1 MPAQRKPEEIVPTLL
16 DRLKKVRDALG
27 PINEKYEKI
36 VSGFEE
42 IETELEKMK
51 DWEGE
56 LIKRFRTLVQYID
69 IDVWFDRLKH
79 GNADDI
85 LNGLEL
91 IRNSVA
97 SVKQLFPA
105 KESQVTE
112 ITRSEDQ
119 AVGKD
124 QTTSEDQA
132 VGKDQ
137 TMPKEWSRLGV
148 EEKIY
153 VSKVI
158 SDFRKSFDC
167 LKNNQ
172 LKVCSLC
179 LSIFPEN
186 SIINKRP
193 LIYWWIGEGMVTKT
207 SEKTAEKVG
216 EDVFG
221 QLINESFIIPKF
233 ENHSSSINSFTVC
246 PWIRRMLI
254 SVAKG
259 LHFFEFTP
267 SGMLRND
274 HRRAFLFAGPDDHDP
289 TSAMTDDTLT
299 VFNLNYRY
307 LQFKPDWLSRLNRVE
322 VLQLG
327 RWQNS
332 VEHHIEVESEDLIV
346 ESKKKKKVQY
356 EVSLNG
362 LGSQTSLRYL
372 SLRGVSRLTNLPRS
386 VLKLISLEILDLHA
400 CHSLEKLPSDISAL
414 RNLTHLDV
422 SECYLLESMPDGI
435 HKLSALQVLK
445 GFVIGRV
452 GRNPCKL
459 SQLAQLKNLRK
470 LSIRIGNEAVGEGEF
485 SNLKDFKALEILVI
499 SCGAHTEAALKTISV
514 PPKLKKLD
522 LWCIPLQDMPDWQ
535 EPGALQNLEKLYIR
549 GGELESLKNQGQQT
563 WKVKIL
569 RLKYLKNLKI
579 DKQEL
584 QTMFPEVEYLEK
596 VKCNKKIVRDEHDP
610 DKKIV
615 RVEYDPDITWNKR
628 QHEKAI
634 VATT

>member
-16 DRLKKVRDALG
+16 ERLEKARDELG
-27 PINEKYEKI
+27 PINKNDEKI

-42 IETELEKMK
+42 IKTELDKMK
-51 DWEGE
+51 HWEGK
-56 LIKRFRTLVQYID
+56 LITQFRTLEQD
-69 IDVWFDRLKH
+69 IDNDVLFDGLKH
-79 GNADDI
+79 DNADDI

-91 IRNSVA
+91 IRKSVA
-97 SVKQLFPA
+97 SVKQLFLA
-105 KESQVTE
+105 EESQLTE
-112 ITRSEDQ
+112 RTRSMPITRMQFPLKE
-119 AVGKD
+119 
-124 QTTSEDQA
+124 A

-137 TMPKEWSRLGV
+137 TMSKEWSRHGV
-148 EEKIY
+148 EERIY
-153 VSKVI
+153 ASKAM

-167 LKNNQ
+167 LESNQ

-186 SIINKRP
+186 SIIKKRP
-193 LIYWWIGEGMVTKT
+193 LIYWWIGEGMVAKT
-207 SEKTAEKVG
+207 SEKTAEEVG

-221 QLINESFIIPKF
+221 QLINESFIIPNV
-233 ENHSSSINSFTVC
+233 ENVENRSPPSINSFIVR

-254 SVAKG
+254 LVAKG
-259 LHFFEFTP
+259 FQFFEFTP
-267 SGMLRND
+267 SGMPSNG
-274 HRRAFLFAGPDDHDP
+274 HHRAFLFADHSDSY
-289 TSAMTDDTLT
+289 SAMTDDTLT

-346 ESKKKKKVQY
+346 ESKKKKKVEY

-372 SLRGVSRLTNLPRS
+372 SLRGVSRVTNLPRS
-386 VLKLISLEILDLHA
+386 VFKLVSLEILDLHA

-485 SNLKDFKALEILVI
+485 SNLKDFEALEILVI
-499 SCGAHTEAALKTISV
+499 SCGAVTEAALETFSV

-522 LWCIPLQDMPDWQ
+522 LRCIPLQSMPDWLQ
-535 EPGALQNLEKLYIR
+535 PGVLQDLKKLYIR
-549 GGELESLKNQGQQT
+549 GGELKSLKNQGGQT
-563 WKVKIL
+563 WNVKIL
-569 RLKYLKNLKI
+569 LLKYLKHLKV
-579 DKQEL
+579 DELEL
-584 QTMFPEVEYLEK
+584 QHMFPEVVYLEK
-596 VKCNKKIVRDEHDP
+596 IKCNKTDQDT
-610 DKKIV
+610 
-615 RVEYDPDITWNKR
+615 YDPPIIWDKTP
-628 QHEKAI
+628 HDKAI
-634 VATT
+634 VANA

>member
-1 MPAQRKPEEIVPTLL
+1 
-16 DRLKKVRDALG
+16 
-27 PINEKYEKI
+27 
-36 VSGFEE
+36 
-42 IETELEKMK
+42 MK
-51 DWEGE
+51 DWEGK
-56 LIKRFRTLVQYID
+56 LIKRFRTLVQDID
-69 IDVWFDRLKH
+69 NDVWFDRLKH

-85 LNGLEL
+85 LNGLKL
-91 IRNSVA
+91 IRKSVT

-112 ITRSEDQ
+112 ITHSMLFT
-119 AVGKD
+119 GKD
-124 QTTSEDQA
+124 QTSEDQA

-137 TMPKEWSRLGV
+137 TMSEEWSRLGV

-153 VSKVI
+153 VSKAI

-167 LKNNQ
+167 LESNQ

-186 SIINKRP
+186 SIMKKRP
-193 LIYWWIGEGMVTKT
+193 LIYWWIGEGMVAKT
-207 SEKTAEKVG
+207 SEKTAEEVG

-221 QLINESFIIPKF
+221 QLINESFIIPKV
-233 ENHSSSINSFTVC
+233 ENHSPNINSFIVH

-259 LHFFEFTP
+259 LHFFEFNPTGMP
-267 SGMLRND
+267 SND
-274 HRRAFLFAGPDDHDP
+274 HRHAFLFAGLDASASVMPDGI
-289 TSAMTDDTLT
+289 LT
-299 VFNLNYRY
+299 VFNVNCQY
-307 LQFKPDWLSRLNRVE
+307 LRFELDWLSRLNRVE

-332 VEHHIEVESEDLIV
+332 VEHHIEVE
-346 ESKKKKKVQY
+346 Y

-372 SLRGVSRLTNLPRS
+372 SLRGISRLTNLPRS
-386 VLKLISLEILDLHA
+386 VLKLINLEILDLRA

-422 SECYLLESMPDGI
+422 SECYLLERMPDGI

-445 GFVIGRV
+445 GFVIGSV

-459 SQLAQLKNLRK
+459 SQLAQLKRLRK

-485 SNLKDFKALEILVI
+485 SNLENFEALEILII
-499 SCGAHTEAALKTISV
+499 SCGAVTEVTKDALKTISV

-522 LWCIPLQDMPDWQ
+522 LWCIPFEDMPNWLK
-535 EPGALQNLEKLYIR
+535 PGVLQYLEKLYIT
-549 GGELESLKNQGQQT
+549 GGELKSLKNQGEQT

-579 DKQEL
+579 NEQEL
-584 QTMFPEVEYLEK
+584 QTMFPEVEYLE
-596 VKCNKKIVRDEHDP
+596 VKCNKEIDRDE
-610 DKKIV
+610 
-615 RVEYDPDITWNKR
+615 YDLDITRNKR
-628 QHEKAI
+628 QNEKQL
-634 VATT
+634 